1 MAPRRGPGREDGEAV
16 IQHGFIHSLNTYI
29 SSLLRTYLIS
39 AYLQNARLFVL
50 LTSLFQLVSSVAQA
64 QEFDV
69 RDEHFPGAKRVK
81 VEAFGR
87 GPSGFWAEYTLD
99 EQGWAIESR
108 TYHHRKLNLLE
119 QYSFTSR
126 HKLGQERTVT
136 TDDKRVQIFQYSY
149 QYSPDSARIIREIG
163 LSDSDTMYV
172 SHNLEFDSANRP
184 VKFTKSKGLRREV
197 NELTELT
204 YANDL
209 ITNYRRTEY
218 GEKDTTVFTTTY
230 QYNAQG
236 NLTKEY
242 RSVVPKSPGN
252 WWLDNSGDQPEY
264 SYDYSKR
271 GPWTHRYLLRQGRKV
286 LIAKRTFTY

>member
-1 MAPRRGPGREDGEAV
+1 MQIITIV
-16 IQHGFIHSLNTYI
+16 SMT
-29 SSLLRTYLIS
+29 
-39 AYLQNARLFVL
+39 AYLQTVRLVVL
-50 LTSLFQLVSSVAQA
+50 LTSLFQLMSSVAQA

-69 RDEHFPGAKRVK
+69 QDEHFPGAKRVK

-87 GPSGFWAEYTLD
+87 GPSGFWAEYTFD
-99 EQGWAIESR
+99 QQGWATESR
-108 TYHHRKLNLLE
+108 TYHRRNLNLFE

-126 HKLGQERTVT
+126 HKLRQERIT
-136 TDDKRVQIFQYSY
+136 TTNDKRVQIFQYSY
-149 QYSPDSARIIREIG
+149 QYSADSARIIREIG

-172 SHNLEFDSANRP
+172 FHNLEFDSASRP

-204 YANDL
+204 YTNGL
-209 ITNYRRTEY
+209 ITSYRRTDY
-218 GEKDTTVFTTTY
+218 GEEGTTVYTFTY
-230 QYNAQG
+230 QYNARG
-236 NLTKEY
+236 DLAKES
-242 RSVVPKSPGN
+242 RNVVPKPLSN

-271 GPWTHRYLLRQGRKV
+271 GPWTRQYLLREGRKV